1 LEKKLGGR
9 RLTTQIPANLPLVPM
24 DSLLI
29 EQVLVNLLDN
39 SIKYTPPQSPI
50 EISARSE
57 KGQLVVEVADRGPGL
72 PEEDLDHLFDKFYR
86 GPQDGRTA
94 GAGLG
99 LSICKGF
106 VQIHGGTI
114 TAQNRPGG
122 GALFHF
128 TLPLGGDSAKPD

>member
-1 LEKKLGGR
+1 
-9 RLTTQIPANLPLVPM
+9 M

-39 SIKYTPPQSPI
+39 SLKYTPPKSPI
-50 EISARSE
+50 EISARGG

-72 PEEDLDHLFDKFYR
+72 PEEDLIHLFDKFYR
-86 GPQDGRTA
+86 GPQDGRTS

-106 VQIHGGTI
+106 IQIHGGTI

-122 GALFHF
+122 GALFRL
-128 TLPLGGDSAKPD
+128 TLPLESNYG